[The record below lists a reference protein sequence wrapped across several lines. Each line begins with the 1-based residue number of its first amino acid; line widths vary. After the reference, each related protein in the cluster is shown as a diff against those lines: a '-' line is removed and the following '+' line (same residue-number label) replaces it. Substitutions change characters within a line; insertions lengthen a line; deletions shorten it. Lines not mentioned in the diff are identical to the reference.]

1 MVGPRPGALNL
12 YDNVRVGGQN
22 LYGPRPHIEYHMVG
36 GDIRSVDVCWEPVS
50 VLPNELNFRNDYVWV
65 GGQNLYDPRP
75 HIKYH
80 MAGNDV
86 RSVDVCGEPVPLLP
100 NELNFQGEIDV
111 QNLYGQWSP
120 RSKNNSDHGGVEL
133 KRGNLYLR
141 LE

>member
-36 GDIRSVDVCWEPVS
+36 GDIRSVDVYREPVS
-50 VLPNELNFRNDYVWV
+50 VLPNELNFQNDYMQV
-65 GGQNLYDPRP
+65 GGQNLYGHGP
-75 HIKYH
+75 HIEYH

-86 RSVDVCGEPVPLLP
+86 RCVDVCREPVPLLP
-100 NELNFQGEIDV
+100 NELNFRGEIDD

-120 RSKNNSDHGGVEL
+120 QSKTNSDE
-133 KRGNLYLR
+133 
-141 LE
+141 